1 MSWRHRGRDHRR
13 SVAVSEPPTVDV
25 AQAAELTGL
34 SRDAIRAR
42 IRRGE
47 LEADERDGRKTIP
60 LAELRRRDLL
70 VDGGRYK
77 SARERAESLEAEL
90 RTALES
96 RERMEKELADAQEKV
111 RMMWSMA
118 QQRDWKLRIARKRRS
133 RLRWRRR
140 RSTSEELET

>member
-1 MSWRHRGRDHRR
+1 M
-13 SVAVSEPPTVDV
+13 AASEPPAVDV

-47 LEADERDGRKTIP
+47 LDADDRDGRQTIP
-60 LAELRRRDLL
+60 LAELRRHDLL
-70 VDGGRYK
+70 VEGGRYQ

-96 RERMEKELADAQEKV
+96 RERIEQELADAQEKV
-111 RMMWSMA
+111 RMMWGMA
-118 QQRDWKLRIARKRRS
+118 QQRDWKLRVARKRRS

-140 RSTSEELET
+140 RSTGEDAEA

>member
-1 MSWRHRGRDHRR
+1 M
-13 SVAVSEPPTVDV
+13 AVSEPPAVDV

-47 LEADERDGRKTIP
+47 LEADDRNGQQTIP
-60 LAELRRRDLL
+60 LVELRRHDLL

-90 RTALES
+90 ASALES
-96 RERMEKELADAQEKV
+96 RERIEQELADAQEKV
-111 RMMWSMA
+111 RMMWGMA
-118 QQRDWKLRIARKRRS
+118 QQRDWKLRVARKRRS

-140 RSTSEELET
+140 RAKAEEPET